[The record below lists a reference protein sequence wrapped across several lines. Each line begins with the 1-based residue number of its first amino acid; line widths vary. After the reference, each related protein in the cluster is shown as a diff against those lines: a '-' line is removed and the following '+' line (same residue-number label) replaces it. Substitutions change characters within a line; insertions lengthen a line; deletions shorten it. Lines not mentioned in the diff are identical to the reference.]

1 MMRLSQRAG
10 TDGRVNVRKLLI
22 LIAVALGIFLVVT
35 APQAA
40 AGSVTNV
47 GNILYDA
54 AQSVSTFVTSLI

>member
-1 MMRLSQRAG
+1 MTG
-10 TDGRVNVRKLLI
+10 NVRKI
-22 LIAVALGIFLVVT
+22 LIFVAVALGIFLIVT

-54 AQSVSTFVTSLI
+54 AQSVSTFFTTLV

>member
-1 MMRLSQRAG
+1 VTS
-10 TDGRVNVRKLLI
+10 NVRKI
-22 LIAVALGIFLVVT
+22 LIFAAVALGIFLVVT

-40 AGSVTNV
+40 AGSVQNV